1 MRFIKLLCI
10 SIIAVVMIVF
20 FFGDKEPVK
29 PTNPAVGHAT
39 TNVTNLVLNNC
50 RNHTADWCLTHIEHL
65 FYNANPGDFSAV
77 EVALIEANVTNNVV
91 RHYYK

>member
-20 FFGDKEPVK
+20 FFGDKETVK

-50 RNHTADWCLTHIEHL
+50 RNHTLSISSTMPIPVTSPLLKWRSSRLT
-65 FYNANPGDFSAV
+65 
-77 EVALIEANVTNNVV
+77 
-91 RHYYK
+91 